1 MVTIVIWQKIN
12 FYNSTSGD
20 VDQIHTYVKYT
31 NQLRDILQILLFRFR
46 YRTKTNEEIKEV
58 SIN

>member
-1 MVTIVIWQKIN
+1 MQKVIWQNIN
-12 FYNSTSGD
+12 FHNSTSGD

-31 NQLRDILQILLFRFR
+31 NQLRDVLQILLFRFR
-46 YRTKTNEEIKEV
+46 YRTKTNEEMKEV